1 MDMGNAKLHDA
12 AALFIKVS
20 HALFGGGGYR
30 GFGEE
35 SITDYNF
42 FDDIVRYTLKSND
55 QVLQTGNY
63 IQQCC
68 NYPISRHERFTGWR
82 FTFVLKFS
90 NTPTSRSNP
99 AVADRCGRSIR
110 KCQCQWETV
119 IKGIGGVVFGDCNL
133 DVLLGI

>member
-1 MDMGNAKLHDA
+1 MGNAKLHDA

-63 IQQCC
+63 IQQGC
-68 NYPISRHERFTGWR
+68 NFNISRDKRLTGGGFTSASKLFQYANIWFR
-82 FTFVLKFS
+82 CS
-90 NTPTSRSNP
+90 
-99 AVADRCGRSIR
+99 VADRCGRSIR
-110 KCQCQWETV
+110 KCHCQWGTV
-119 IKGIGGVVFGDCNL
+119 INGIGGMVSEDCNVG
-133 DVLLGI
+133 VLLCI